1 MSIQAILDGHLADR
15 AQGAIA
21 TASGQKRLAPV
32 KATLQEYTPA
42 HAGHAAACFEL
53 RGMTAGIAPVALD
66 QVCAAIANVCDGKMV
81 PVRETLRRVSHSAI
95 ATVVTCHL
103 APKPVSY
110 EFQSVEQATQHGF
123 IAQAKN
129 PFLNPGEAKCYTVSE
144 SNGRVQVSRA
154 SDLDTDEAID
164 KLLASRLSPSKA
176 IASANAHAGN
186 NVKHFSNAKRNAMQ
200 PGMLVSYLNRLG
212 QYDLGFTVTA
222 SAGSLPREDSVNVLS
237 MISAATA
244 CEKIPVDS
252 IVDVFTANQYGHH
265 IDTPQ
270 NVAVAS
276 VNDVTGLETYYAK
289 LRDLNPRFWQQW
301 LDLCEKN
308 GLDMVMLFDN

>member
-129 PFLNPGEAKCYTVSE
+129 LFLNPGEAKCYTVSE

-154 SDLDTDEAID
+154 SDLDTDE
-164 KLLASRLSPSKA
+164 LLSLGLTRLFEIIGEA
-176 IASANAHAGN
+176 AAHVSDTVRA
-186 NVKHFSNAKRNAMQ
+186 KHPDIPWSQMI
-200 PGMLVSYLNRLG
+200 GMRNRLIHG
-212 QYDLGFTVTA
+212 YDIIDADVIWQTVTEDLPLLVK
-222 SAGSLPREDSVNVLS
+222 SL
-237 MISAATA
+237 
-244 CEKIPVDS
+244 EKIVEP
-252 IVDVFTANQYGHH
+252 
-265 IDTPQ
+265 
-270 NVAVAS
+270 
-276 VNDVTGLETYYAK
+276 K
-289 LRDLNPRFWQQW
+289 
-301 LDLCEKN
+301 
-308 GLDMVMLFDN
+308 